1 MVFAVPV
8 FLLEALL
15 WDAPMV
21 SKLDFKIIG
30 AVLYQSLITATFGFV
45 TWNMLLQKYG
55 AVALHSFI
63 FIMPIAGVA
72 LGGLL
77 LGEPITSKLL
87 IALALI
93 VAGILVVHLKPRKE
107 ASVYPIRKGI

>member
-1 MVFAVPV
+1 MAFSVPV
-8 FLLEALL
+8 FFLEALL
-15 WDAPMV
+15 WDKPMLLQ
-21 SKLDFKIIG
+21 LDVKVAV
-30 AVLYQSLITATFGFV
+30 AVLYQSLITAAFGFV
-45 TWNMLLQKYG
+45 AWNTLLQKYG

-72 LGGLL
+72 LGGLVL
-77 LGEPITSKLL
+77 DEPITLKIL

-107 ASVYPIRKGI
+107 QPVYPIRKGI

>member
-1 MVFAVPV
+1 LA
-8 FLLEALL
+8 
-15 WDAPMV
+15 
-21 SKLDFKIIG
+21 
-30 AVLYQSLITATFGFV
+30 
-45 TWNMLLQKYG
+45 WNTLLQKYG

-72 LGGLL
+72 LGGLM
-77 LGEPITSKLL
+77 LGEPITLKIL

-107 ASVYPIRKGI
+107 APVYPIGKGI

>member
-1 MVFAVPV
+1 VA
-8 FLLEALL
+8 
-15 WDAPMV
+15 
-21 SKLDFKIIG
+21 
-30 AVLYQSLITATFGFV
+30 
-45 TWNMLLQKYG
+45 WNTLLQKYG

-72 LGGLL
+72 LGGLV
-77 LGEPITSKLL
+77 LGEPITAKIL

-107 ASVYPIRKGI
+107 APVYPIRKEI